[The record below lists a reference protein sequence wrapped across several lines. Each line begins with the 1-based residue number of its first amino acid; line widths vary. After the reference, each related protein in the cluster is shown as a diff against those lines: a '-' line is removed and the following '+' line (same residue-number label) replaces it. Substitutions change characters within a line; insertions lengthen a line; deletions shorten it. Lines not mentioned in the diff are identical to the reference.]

1 MTTDIVATRNMP
13 TSYKDSFMNA
23 IRRSPISSQ
32 NDLTTFLEI
41 SITHCRYICLF
52 LVFFTKHPPPL
63 SSNLNLNTPFQQS
76 LVFLCNTTEPP

>member
-1 MTTDIVATRNMP
+1 MITDIVVTRNMP

-23 IRRSPISSQ
+23 IRGSPISSQ

-41 SITHCRYICLF
+41 TITHCQYICFF
-52 LVFFTKHPPPL
+52 LFFTKHPPPL

-76 LVFLCNTTEPP
+76 LVFLRNTTEPP